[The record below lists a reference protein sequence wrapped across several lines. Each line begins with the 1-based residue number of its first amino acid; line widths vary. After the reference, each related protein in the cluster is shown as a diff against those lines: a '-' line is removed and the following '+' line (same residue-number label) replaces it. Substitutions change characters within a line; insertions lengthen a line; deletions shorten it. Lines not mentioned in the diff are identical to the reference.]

1 MTTPQSASETVD
13 DARDDDDD
21 DDDGGGGGGGARD
34 DARANARD
42 ARPSVAPRARVPV
55 EREDETARDGWRR

>member
-1 MTTPQSASETVD
+1 MTTPQSASETFD

-21 DDDGGGGGGGARD
+21 DALD

-42 ARPSVAPRARVPV
+42 AHPSVAPRARVPV
-55 EREDETARDGWRR
+55 EREDDETARDGWRR

>member
-1 MTTPQSASETVD
+1 VTTPQSASETFD

-21 DDDGGGGGGGARD
+21 DARD

-42 ARPSVAPRARVPV
+42 AHPSVAPRARVPV
-55 EREDETARDGWRR
+55 EREDDETARDGWRR

>member
-21 DDDGGGGGGGARD
+21 DDDDGGARD

-42 ARPSVAPRARVPV
+42 ARASVAPRARVPV
-55 EREDETARDGWRR
+55 EREDDDTARHGWRR

>member
-21 DDDGGGGGGGARD
+21 DDDGGGGARD
-34 DARANARD
+34 DARANVRD

-55 EREDETARDGWRR
+55 EREDDETARDGWRR

>member
-1 MTTPQSASETVD
+1 MTTPQSASETFD

-21 DDDGGGGGGGARD
+21 GDGGARD

>member
-1 MTTPQSASETVD
+1 MTTPQSASETFD

-21 DDDGGGGGGGARD
+21 GARD

-42 ARPSVAPRARVPV
+42 AHPSVAPRARVPV
-55 EREDETARDGWRR
+55 EREDDETARDGWRR

>member
-1 MTTPQSASETVD
+1 MTTPQSASETFD

-21 DDDGGGGGGGARD
+21 DARD

-42 ARPSVAPRARVPV
+42 AHPSVAPRARVPV
-55 EREDETARDGWRR
+55 EREDDETARDGWRR

>member
-1 MTTPQSASETVD
+1 MTTPQSASETFD

-21 DDDGGGGGGGARD
+21 GGAGARD

-55 EREDETARDGWRR
+55 EREDDETARDGWRR

>member
-21 DDDGGGGGGGARD
+21 DDGGGARD

-42 ARPSVAPRARVPV
+42 ARASVAPRARVPV
-55 EREDETARDGWRR
+55 EREDDDTARDGWRR

>member
-1 MTTPQSASETVD
+1 MTTPQSASETFD

-21 DDDGGGGGGGARD
+21 DGDGGARD

-55 EREDETARDGWRR
+55 EREDDETARDGWRR

>member
-21 DDDGGGGGGGARD
+21 DDDDGARD

-42 ARPSVAPRARVPV
+42 ARASVAPRARVPV
-55 EREDETARDGWRR
+55 EREDDDTARHGWRR

>member
-21 DDDGGGGGGGARD
+21 DDDGGAGD

-42 ARPSVAPRARVPV
+42 AHPSVAPRARVPV
-55 EREDETARDGWRR
+55 EREDDDTARHGWRR

>member
-1 MTTPQSASETVD
+1 VTTPQSASETVD

-21 DDDGGGGGGGARD
+21 DDDGGAGD

-42 ARPSVAPRARVPV
+42 ARASVAPRARVPV
-55 EREDETARDGWRR
+55 EREDDDTARHGWRR

>member
-21 DDDGGGGGGGARD
+21 DDDDGARV

-42 ARPSVAPRARVPV
+42 ARASVAPRARVPV
-55 EREDETARDGWRR
+55 EREDDDTARHGWRR

>member
-1 MTTPQSASETVD
+1 MTTPQSASETFD

-21 DDDGGGGGGGARD
+21 DGARD

-42 ARPSVAPRARVPV
+42 AHPSVAPRARVPV
-55 EREDETARDGWRR
+55 EREDDETARDGWRR

>member
-21 DDDGGGGGGGARD
+21 DDGGGARD

-42 ARPSVAPRARVPV
+42 ARASVAPRARVPV
-55 EREDETARDGWRR
+55 EREDDDTARHGWRR